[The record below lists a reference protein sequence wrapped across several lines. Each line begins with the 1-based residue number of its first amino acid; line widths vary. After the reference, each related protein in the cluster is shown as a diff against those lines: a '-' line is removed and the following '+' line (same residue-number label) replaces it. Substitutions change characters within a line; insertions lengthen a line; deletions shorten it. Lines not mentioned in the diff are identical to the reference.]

1 MENTGVDVAVLD
13 EIGTH
18 LAEIFATLSKNYT
31 VCGTMVGALVVGPSP
46 GYSFLNELM
55 MARYSLQ
62 LLKEHGIARNGRQRG
77 LHIAEVRAREVGTT
91 VESLK

>member
-1 MENTGVDVAVLD
+1 MAVLD

-77 LHIAEVRAREVGTT
+77 HNIAEVRTREVGTT
-91 VESLK
+91 VESQK